1 MTNLTYKIELLNQ
14 YKTSNELFD
23 ELANLVSTLSN
34 DAFHYDLRVGD
45 DYNFGT
51 EHEIEVILE
60 LLSDLRMYTRFIHC
74 DDFKSIK
81 EFDLDYIAEYFETA
95 EVL

>member
-1 MTNLTYKIELLNQ
+1 MSNLKYKVALLEQ
-14 YKTSNELFD
+14 YKTSNELFT

-34 DAFHYDLRVGD
+34 DEFHHDLRVGD
-45 DYNFGT
+45 EYNYGT

-60 LLSDLRMYTRFIHC
+60 LLSDLRFYTRFIHS
-74 DDFKSIK
+74 DDFKSIN
-81 EFDLDYIAEYFETA
+81 EFNLDYITQYFDTA